1 MERKDYIA
9 WKLGFSNRHTVT
21 RFFMNGLPIFKQD
34 PRLHIKKLQFDGV
47 PVKQYQP
54 REDHTKHQRGILFF
68 HGGIGIWGSL
78 YIYERVCRY
87 LARESAS
94 FVVSVEYRLAPEHP
108 YPAQFEDCLKATI
121 HLLKNAKEY
130 GVDPDCI
137 VISGDSSGATLAAA
151 VCQELVKRTDLPKV
165 RAQILLHPFLQ
176 AVDFNLPS
184 YQQNAF
190 APMISKN
197 TILKVGLKYLG
208 KDWSLLQV
216 AMKGSHVPE
225 DMRIKWK
232 TWINPDHIPKRFK
245 SRGYKPA
252 PPTPF
257 SPKVLEQS
265 NEFFDT
271 TFSPLL
277 AEDDIISQLPETYI
291 LTCEYDVLRDDGLLY
306 KKRLED
312 AGIGVA
318 WEHLEDAFHGI
329 VFVLEIP
336 VFPFSCVTR
345 KLDFVVKFIKGL
357 PVSGEISLAGGVKA
371 FTKGGGGL

>member
-1 MERKDYIA
+1 MG
-9 WKLGFSNRHTVT
+9 LSNHHIVT
-21 RFFMNGLPIFKQD
+21 RFFMNGFPILKQD
-34 PRLHIKKLQFDGV
+34 PKLHIKKLQFDGV

-68 HGGIGIWGSL
+68 HGGIGMCCSTDT
-78 YIYERVCRY
+78 YERVCRY
-87 LARESAS
+87 LARESTS
-94 FVVSVEYRLAPEHP
+94 FVVSVAYRLAPEHP

-137 VISGDSSGATLAAA
+137 LVGGDSSGATLAAA

-190 APMISKN
+190 VPVLSKR
-197 TILKVGLKYLG
+197 TLLELGLKYLG
-208 KDWSLLQV
+208 KDSSFVQA

-225 DMRIKWK
+225 DMKIKWK
-232 TWINPDHIPKRFK
+232 SWINPDHIPKRFK
-245 SRGYKPA
+245 SRGYKPP

-257 SPKVLEQS
+257 SPKVLEQCK
-265 NEFFDT
+265 ECFET

-312 AGIGVA
+312 AGVGVT
-318 WEHLEDAFHGI
+318 WEHLEDAFHAI
-329 VFVLEIP
+329 AFVLDMP
-336 VFPFSCVTR
+336 VFPFSCAKR
-345 KLDFVVKFIKGL
+345 KMDRIVKFITGL
-357 PVSGEISLAGGVKA
+357 HV
-371 FTKGGGGL
+371 

>member
-1 MERKDYIA
+1 MG
-9 WKLGFSNRHTVT
+9 LCNHHTVT
-21 RFFMNGLPIFKQD
+21 RFLCKGFPIFKQD
-34 PRLHIKKLQFDGV
+34 PKLHITQSRFDGV
-47 PVKQYQP
+47 PVKLCQP
-54 REDHTKHQRGILFF
+54 RGDHTKHQRGILFF
-68 HGGIGIWGSL
+68 HGGIGIWSVL
-78 YIYERVCRY
+78 NIYERVCRY

-165 RAQILLHPFLQ
+165 QAQILLHPFLQ

-312 AGIGVA
+312 AGIGVT

-357 PVSGEISLAGGVKA
+357 HVSGEISLAGGVKA